1 MTLIIFFNYSGR
13 MEIDLKSLE
22 DKVSKLISVCASLR
36 DENLQLKSELT
47 KATQDSAKLKSN
59 MLQASEQLESLLDT
73 LPAEG
78 QS

>member
-1 MTLIIFFNYSGR
+1 MNFFNYSGR

-22 DKVSKLISVCASLR
+22 DKESKLIGVCATLR
-36 DENLQLKSELT
+36 DENQQLRSELT
-47 KATQDSAKLKSN
+47 KAAQDSARLKSN
-59 MLQASEQLESLLDT
+59 MLQASDQLETLLGT

>member
-1 MTLIIFFNYSGR
+1 MIFFNYSGR

-22 DKVSKLISVCASLR
+22 DKLSKLISLCASLR
-36 DENLQLKSELT
+36 DENQQLKSELT
-47 KATQDSAKLKSN
+47 LVTQDSARLKNN
-59 MLQASEQLESLLDT
+59 MLQASDQLESLLGT

>member
-1 MTLIIFFNYSGR
+1 MIFFNYSGR

-22 DKVSKLISVCASLR
+22 DKVSKLIGVCASLR
-36 DENLQLKSELT
+36 DENQQLRSELT
-47 KATQDSAKLKSN
+47 KAAQDSAKLKSN

>member
-1 MTLIIFFNYSGR
+1 
-13 MEIDLKSLE
+13 MEIDIKSLE

-47 KATQDSAKLKSN
+47 KVTQDSAKLKSN
-59 MLQASEQLESLLDT
+59 MLQASEQLESLLDI

>member
-1 MTLIIFFNYSGR
+1 MIFFNYSGH

-22 DKVSKLISVCASLR
+22 DKVSKLISICASLR
-36 DENLQLKSELT
+36 DENLQLKSELN
-47 KATQDSAKLKSN
+47 KATQDTARLKTN
-59 MLQASEQLESLLDT
+59 MLQASDQLENLLGS

>member
-1 MTLIIFFNYSGR
+1 MNFFNYSGR

-22 DKVSKLISVCASLR
+22 DKVSKLIGVCATLR
-36 DENLQLKSELT
+36 DENQQLRSELT
-47 KATQDSAKLKSN
+47 KVAQDSARLKSN
-59 MLQASEQLESLLDT
+59 MLQASDQLETLLGT

>member
-1 MTLIIFFNYSGR
+1 MIFFNYSGR

-59 MLQASEQLESLLDT
+59 MLHASEQLESLLDT
-73 LPAEG
+73 LPAED

>member
-1 MTLIIFFNYSGR
+1 

-36 DENLQLKSELT
+36 DENQQLKSELN
-47 KATQDSAKLKSN
+47 KATQDSVQLKNN
-59 MLQASEQLESLLDT
+59 MLQASNQLESLLGS

>member
-1 MTLIIFFNYSGR
+1 

-22 DKVSKLISVCASLR
+22 DKLSKLISLCASLR
-36 DENLQLKSELT
+36 DENQQLKSELT
-47 KATQDSAKLKSN
+47 LVTQDSARLKNN
-59 MLQASEQLESLLDT
+59 MLQASDQLESLLGT

>member
-1 MTLIIFFNYSGR
+1 MIFFNYSGR

-22 DKVSKLISVCASLR
+22 DKVSKLIGVCATLR
-36 DENLQLKSELT
+36 DENQQLRSELT
-47 KATQDSAKLKSN
+47 KAAQDSARLKSN
-59 MLQASEQLESLLDT
+59 MLQASDQLETLLGT

>member
-47 KATQDSAKLKSN
+47 KVTQDSARLKSN

>member
-1 MTLIIFFNYSGR
+1 MIFFNYSGH

-36 DENLQLKSELT
+36 DENQQLKSELN
-47 KATQDSAKLKSN
+47 KATQDSVQLKNN
-59 MLQASEQLESLLDT
+59 MLQASNQLESLLGS

>member
-1 MTLIIFFNYSGR
+1 MIFFNYSGR

-36 DENLQLKSELT
+36 DENQQLKSELN
-47 KATQDSAKLKSN
+47 KATQDSAQLKNN
-59 MLQASEQLESLLDT
+59 MLQASNQLESLLGS

>member
-1 MTLIIFFNYSGR
+1 MIFFNYSGH

-22 DKVSKLISVCASLR
+22 DKVSKLIGVCASLR
-36 DENLQLKSELT
+36 DENQQLRSELN
-47 KATQDSAKLKSN
+47 KAAQDSAKLKSN
-59 MLQASEQLESLLDT
+59 MLQASEQLETLLGT

>member
-1 MTLIIFFNYSGR
+1 

-36 DENLQLKSELT
+36 DENQQLKSELN
-47 KATQDSAKLKSN
+47 KESQDSVQLKNN
-59 MLQASEQLESLLDT
+59 MLQASNQLESLLGS

>member
-1 MTLIIFFNYSGR
+1 MIFFNYSGH

-36 DENLQLKSELT
+36 DENQQLKSELN
-47 KATQDSAKLKSN
+47 KATQDSAQLKNN
-59 MLQASEQLESLLDT
+59 MLQASNQLESLLGS

>member
-1 MTLIIFFNYSGR
+1 MNFFNYSGR

-22 DKVSKLISVCASLR
+22 DKVSKLIGVCASLR
-36 DENLQLKSELT
+36 DENLQLRSELT
-47 KATQDSAKLKSN
+47 KAAQDSAKLKSN
-59 MLQASEQLESLLDT
+59 MLQASEHLESLLDT

>member
-1 MTLIIFFNYSGR
+1 MNFFNYSGR

-22 DKVSKLISVCASLR
+22 DKVSKLIGVCATLR
-36 DENLQLKSELT
+36 DENQQLRSELT
-47 KATQDSAKLKSN
+47 KAAQDSARLKSN
-59 MLQASEQLESLLDT
+59 MLQASDQLETLLGT

>member
-22 DKVSKLISVCASLR
+22 EKVSKLISVCASLR

-47 KATQDSAKLKSN
+47 KVTQDSAKLKSN

>member
-1 MTLIIFFNYSGR
+1 MIFFNYSGH

-22 DKVSKLISVCASLR
+22 DKVSKLIGICASLR
-36 DENLQLKSELT
+36 DENQQLKSELN
-47 KATQDSAKLKSN
+47 KATQDTARLKTN
-59 MLQASEQLESLLDT
+59 MLQASDQLENLLGS

>member
-22 DKVSKLISVCASLR
+22 EKVSKLISVCASLR

-47 KATQDSAKLKSN
+47 KVTQDSAKLKSN
-59 MLQASEQLESLLDT
+59 MLQASEQLESLLDI

>member
-1 MTLIIFFNYSGR
+1 

-36 DENLQLKSELT
+36 DENQQLKSELN
-47 KATQDSAKLKSN
+47 KATQDSAQLKNN
-59 MLQASEQLESLLDT
+59 MLQASNQLESLLGS

>member
-1 MTLIIFFNYSGR
+1 MIFFNYSGR

-22 DKVSKLISVCASLR
+22 DKVSKLIGICASLR
-36 DENLQLKSELT
+36 DENLQLRSELT
-47 KATQDSAKLKSN
+47 KVAQDSAKLKSN

>member
-22 DKVSKLISVCASLR
+22 DRVSKLISVCASLR

-47 KATQDSAKLKSN
+47 KVTQDSAKLKSN

-73 LPAEG
+73 LPAED

>member
-1 MTLIIFFNYSGR
+1 MNFFNYSGR

-22 DKVSKLISVCASLR
+22 DRVSKLIGVCATLR
-36 DENLQLKSELT
+36 DENQQLRSELT
-47 KATQDSAKLKSN
+47 KAAQDSARLKSN
-59 MLQASEQLESLLDT
+59 MLQASDQLETLLGT

>member
-1 MTLIIFFNYSGR
+1 MIFFNYSGH

-22 DKVSKLISVCASLR
+22 DKVSKLIGICASLR
-36 DENLQLKSELT
+36 DENLQLRSELT
-47 KATQDSAKLKSN
+47 KVAQDSAKLKSN

>member
-1 MTLIIFFNYSGR
+1 MIFFNYSGR

-22 DKVSKLISVCASLR
+22 DKVSKLIDVCATLR
-36 DENLQLKSELT
+36 DENQQLRSELT
-47 KATQDSAKLKSN
+47 KASQDSVRLKNN
-59 MLQASEQLESLLDT
+59 MLQASEQLETLLGS